1 MIVPDTNNS
10 VFQLAADF
18 VNQTSQHIFLTGKAG
33 TGKTTFLKHIRNTTH
48 KSCVVAAP
56 TGVAAINAGGVT
68 LHSLFQLPFEP
79 FIPGTDF
86 RNTKDR
92 FKFSAAKRE
101 MLQQIELL
109 IIDEVSMLRAD
120 TLDCIDAMLRFFRHN
135 NRSPFG
141 GVQMLYIG
149 DMFQLPP
156 VVKDN
161 EWVFL
166 RDYYPSLFFFHAK
179 VVQQATPVYLEL
191 KKIYRQREQFFVD
204 LLNRVRN
211 NELTQDDFRA
221 LNRQYQPDFHPPVGE
236 KYITL
241 TTRNAKADEINNREL
256 TRLVTPTYRFE
267 GEIKGDFP
275 SYSLPTDLILT
286 LKKGAQI
293 MFIKNDT
300 GEERRYFNGKLGT
313 IAYLEKDNI
322 KVRLEGSGDVIEI
335 EKEIWKNIRYTLNK
349 ETTEIEEEE
358 LGSFV
363 QYPIRLAW
371 AITIH
376 KSQGLTF
383 ERAIIDTGDAFAAGQ
398 AYVALSRCTSLDGI
412 VLLSQITQKSI
423 QTDIHAVQLSK
434 SEKEQAELQRLFEE
448 EKKRFW
454 AERLLLYFDCKDLIA
469 IPRKFDKLLEDKT
482 SEDYDSARKLVR
494 NMLSQAYE
502 IQKVAVKFQEQLK
515 AIVRQQQ
522 STDDLSLL
530 TERCKKAMIY
540 FHQTIVDGML
550 SPLQQYNQGFRI
562 KKAKTFH
569 KNLCALEQDLK
580 LFMENMKKVRYNDV
594 LLVKDL
600 VLSFP
605 ERGENGKKGKMGEM
619 GEMGEMGKAGEA
631 KPETSNLKP
640 ETSNLKPETSNFKPK
655 TSNFKPETSNFKPK
669 TSNSKPDPRTPSAK
683 QSYDLFREG
692 LSVKKIAESRNISE
706 NTVASHLAEFVL
718 TGELSVT
725 DLIPQET
732 VDALTPWIQAAI
744 AEDNLRLT
752 PIKEAVGERF
762 SYSDIRFVL
771 NHCLYQRNKK

>member
-1 MIVPDTNNS
+1 MFAPDSNNF

-18 VNQTSQHIFLTGKAG
+18 VNQTSQHVFLTGKAG
-33 TGKTTFLKHIRNTTH
+33 TGKTTFLKHIRNATH
-48 KSCVVAAP
+48 KNCIVAAP

-86 RNTKDR
+86 RNSKDR
-92 FKFSAAKRE
+92 FKFSTAKRD
-101 MLQQIELL
+101 MLQQMELL

-120 TLDCIDAMLRFFRHN
+120 TLDCIDAMLRYLRHN
-135 NRSPFG
+135 DRRPFG

-156 VVKDN
+156 VVKDD
-161 EWVFL
+161 EWNFL
-166 RDYYPSLFFFHAK
+166 RDHYQSLFFFHAK
-179 VVQQATPVYLEL
+179 AVQQTPPVYLEL

-211 NELTQDDFRA
+211 NVLTQDDFRA
-221 LNRQYQPDFHPPVGE
+221 LNRQYQPNFSPPDGE

-241 TTRNAKADEINNREL
+241 TTRNAKADDINSREL
-256 TRLVTPTYRFE
+256 TRLETQAYRFE
-267 GEIKGDFP
+267 GEIKGEFP
-275 SYSLPTDLILT
+275 PYSLPTEMILT

-313 IAYLEKDNI
+313 IAYLDKENI
-322 KVRLEGSGDVIEI
+322 TVRLEGSGDVIAI
-335 EKEIWKNIRYTLNK
+335 EKETWKNIRYTLNK
-349 ETTEIEEEE
+349 DTAGIEEEE
-358 LGSFV
+358 LGSFI
-363 QYPIRLAW
+363 QYPVRLAW

-383 ERAIIDTGDAFAAGQ
+383 ERAIIDTGDAFAPGQ

-412 VLLSQITQKSI
+412 ILLSQITQRSI
-423 QTDIHAVQLSK
+423 QTDVQAVRLSK

-454 AERLLLYFDCKDLIA
+454 AERLLLYFDCKGLIA
-469 IPRKFDKLLEDKT
+469 IPRQFDKLLEDKP
-482 SEDYDSARKLVR
+482 SDDYQPARKLVQK
-494 NMLSQAYE
+494 MLSQAYE
-502 IQKVAVKFQEQLK
+502 IQKVAAKFQEQLK
-515 AIVRQQQ
+515 AIVQQQ
-522 STDDLSLL
+522 HSTDNLTLLS
-530 TERCKKAMIY
+530 ERCCKAVLY
-540 FHQTIVDGML
+540 FHQTIVEGML
-550 SPLQQYNQGFRI
+550 SPLQQYIQSFRN

-569 KNLCALEQDLK
+569 KNLCGLEQDLK
-580 LFMENMKKVRYNDV
+580 LFVENMKKVRYNDIP
-594 LLVKDL
+594 LAKDL
-600 VLSFP
+600 VLIFP
-605 ERGENGKKGKMGEM
+605 ERGEAGKMGKT
-619 GEMGEMGKAGEA
+619 GEAGEMGKTGEVGKA
-631 KPETSNLKP
+631 KPQTSNLKPQTSNFKPQTSNLKP
-640 ETSNLKPETSNFKPK
+640 E
-655 TSNFKPETSNFKPK
+655 
-669 TSNSKPDPRTPSAK
+669 PRTPSAK

-692 LSVKKIAESRNISE
+692 SSIKEISE
-706 NTVASHLAEFVL
+706 TRAISETTVAAHLAEFVL

-732 VDALTPWIQAAI
+732 VTALTPWIQAAI

-752 PIKEAVGERF
+752 PIKEAVGEQF

-771 NHCLYQRNKK
+771 NHYLYQRNKNF